1 MKKVFLVLLC
11 AGMFAACGNK
21 ANQEAPATDT
31 TATVEEV
38 AAPVEEP
45 AVAEAPAQEQAAPA
59 KNTTTTTSKKQTVK
73 EHAAA
78 AAENVANSAIDKA
91 ETEATNTIVNSGKKR
106 R

>member
-21 ANQEAPATDT
+21 ANQEAPAADS
-31 TATVEEV
+31 TAVEEV

-59 KNTTTTTSKKQTVK
+59 KKTTTTTSSKQTVK
-73 EHAAA
+73 ENATE
-78 AAENVANSAIDKA
+78 AAENVANAAIDKA
-91 ETEATNTIVNSGKKR
+91 ETEATNKIVNSGKKKR
-106 R
+106 